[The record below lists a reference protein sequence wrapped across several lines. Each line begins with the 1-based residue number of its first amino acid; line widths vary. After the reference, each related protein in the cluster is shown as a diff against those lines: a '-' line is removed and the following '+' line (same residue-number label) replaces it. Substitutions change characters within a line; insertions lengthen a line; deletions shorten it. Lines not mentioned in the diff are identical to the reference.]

1 MSIEDKLIPNQSLA
15 SYSTFG
21 IGGPAKFFVEIKT
34 PEEMAE
40 ARRFI
45 NREKLPFWIIGRG
58 SNSLFDDR
66 GFNGLVILSS
76 IRFCDFKE
84 GKLVVGSGYNFS
96 LLGTQMARQ
105 GYSGLEFAAGIPGSV
120 GGAIFMN
127 AGANGFETCDVLTE
141 VSYVDPEGTL
151 CSKKR
156 SELEFSYRHSSFHEN
171 RGIIVS
177 GTFTLQKCKDARKKQ
192 VEITRYRIATQPYG
206 QPSAGCVFRNP
217 SKEKTAGL
225 LIESCGLKGKRV
237 GDAEVSTV
245 HANFIINRGKA
256 TAQEVLELATQ
267 VRQTVSQKAGILLE
281 MEMRLVPYEKGN
293 A

>member
-1 MSIEDKLIPNQSLA
+1 MSIETKLISNQILA

-21 IGGPAKFFVEIKT
+21 IGGPAKLFVEIKT

-40 ARRFI
+40 VRRFI
-45 NREKLPFWIIGRG
+45 NRENLPFWIIGRG

-66 GFNGLVILSS
+66 GFNGLVVLSS
-76 IRFCDFKE
+76 IRFCDFNE
-84 GKLVVGSGYNFS
+84 GKLKVGSGYNFS

-105 GYSGLEFAAGIPGSV
+105 GWSGLEFATGIPGSV

-127 AGANGFETCDVLTE
+127 AGANGLETSDVLTD
-141 VSYVDPEGTL
+141 VAFVDPDGNL
-151 CSKKR
+151 LSKKR

-171 RGIIVS
+171 GGIIVS
-177 GTFTLQKCKDARKKQ
+177 GTFALKKCQDARKRQ
-192 VEITRYRIATQPYG
+192 VEITKYRIATQPYG

-217 SKEKTAGL
+217 SKEKTAGF

-256 TAQEVLELATQ
+256 KAQDVLELAELI
-267 VRQTVSQKAGILLE
+267 RETVFHKTGMRLELE
-281 MEMRLVPYEKGN
+281 MRPIPYEKER